1 MLKRAEWSA
10 GVKPKRV
17 VKHPVTAAGGAVDLV
32 VLHHSVTSA
41 GPLQRVLRAI
51 ERYHI
56 NGEFYDIAYNYL
68 VNEEGSAE
76 GRGALVQGGATG
88 AGIDSKSLSICVLGD
103 YETAGKDGVSTGL
116 VDQIAALLADLVG
129 MGVLASDFELVPH
142 SQYKA
147 TACCGKRLKAAIPDV
162 MRLVAGATKAVTG
175 ATSGGVKPGGKKLS
189 DAQKLAAIAA
199 ILEG

>member
-1 MLKRAEWSA
+1 M
-10 GVKPKRV
+10 KPKRV
-17 VKHPVTAAGGAVDLV
+17 VKHPVTAAGGSVDLV
-32 VLHHSVTSA
+32 VLHHSVTGA

-56 NGEFYDIAYNYL
+56 GGEFYDIAYNYL

-88 AGIDSKSLSICVLGD
+88 AGMDSKSLSICVLGD
-103 YETAGKDGVSTGL
+103 YETAGRDGVSGAL
-116 VDQIAALLADLVG
+116 VDQLAGLLADLVD

-147 TACCGKRLKAAIPDV
+147 TACCGKRLKAEIPRV
-162 MRLVAGATKAVTG
+162 MRIVHAAIRGVAE
-175 ATSGGVKPGGKKLS
+175 PRKLT
-189 DAQKLAAIAA
+189 DAQKLAAIKT
-199 ILEG
+199 IIEG